1 MLYSPKNAV
10 IMFVCFLF
18 LWMNMNWHIYQQKCI
33 AFFTKKSYDLK
44 WIFDP
49 HGHILLSSF
58 LKIYIFLLLLFPF
71 FSPSY
76 SYVFRTVPSCFPA
89 LCQCLTHESVVVLQW
104 RVDQTADSI
113 HAAQLHL
120 HVCQITHDPVQI
132 VGHLHGGRAE
142 AVSEEHSL
150 VKTDE
155 QQVCFCS
162 LPWERKWVPDPPV
175 PLRADCIKHCL

>member
-1 MLYSPKNAV
+1 MWKGIKVVRVLLPLVLISTGNCSESYISVRLFSFAEMYVETRISNEPRLS
-10 IMFVCFLF
+10 FSFPLLFLCFLGF
-18 LWMNMNWHIYQQKCI
+18 
-33 AFFTKKSYDLK
+33 
-44 WIFDP
+44 
-49 HGHILLSSF
+49 
-58 LKIYIFLLLLFPF
+58 
-71 FSPSY
+71 
-76 SYVFRTVPSCFPA
+76 VPSCFPA
-89 LCQCLTHESVVVLQW
+89 LCQCLTHESVVVLQR
-104 RVDQTADSI
+104 RVDQTADSL

-132 VGHLHGGRAE
+132 VGHLHRGRAE